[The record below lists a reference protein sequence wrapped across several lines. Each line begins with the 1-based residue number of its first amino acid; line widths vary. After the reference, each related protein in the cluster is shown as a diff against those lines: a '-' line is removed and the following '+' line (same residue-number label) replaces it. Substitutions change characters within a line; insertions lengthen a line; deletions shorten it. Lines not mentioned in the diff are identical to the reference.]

1 MLRTKKAQV
10 YEHFF
15 VDNTRLWRDFL
26 YSIERKKD
34 QLLGTKKLGEIDF
47 TKSMTQPKPEATQ
60 R

>member
-1 MLRTKKAQV
+1 V
-10 YEHFF
+10 I
-15 VDNTRLWRDFL
+15 FL
-26 YSIERKKD
+26 YSIERKKE